1 MHKIL
6 IGCECSGTVRDAF
19 QERGFD
25 AWSCDIK
32 PSETPTNSHLQMDVR
47 EALREFEWDMFLC
60 AHVPCTRLA
69 NSGVRWLN
77 SPAPGKTKEQMWAEL
92 REGARLF
99 RDMLDADIPAI
110 AVENPIMH
118 KHAKR
123 LIWGDDYEKLSRNDG
138 TFIRTSQHPYQFAES
153 IDSPDNQTKLTHF
166 WIKNLPAL
174 KPTSD
179 LSKETARADCHN
191 APPGPNRAAD
201 RSRFHRGMS
210 AAMAR
215 QWGDW
220 ILANVRPRSRSYV
233 AA

>member
-1 MHKIL
+1 
-6 IGCECSGTVRDAF
+6 
-19 QERGFD
+19 
-25 AWSCDIK
+25 
-32 PSETPTNSHLQMDVR
+32 
-47 EALREFEWDMFLC
+47 
-60 AHVPCTRLA
+60 
-69 NSGVRWLN
+69 
-77 SPAPGKTKEQMWAEL
+77 
-92 REGARLF
+92 
-99 RDMLDADIPAI
+99 MLDADIPAI

-123 LIWGDDYEKLSRNDG
+123 LIWGEGYEKLSRNDG

-220 ILANVRPRSRSYV
+220 ILANVRPRSRGYV